1 METLDKFVF
10 IQNGHRWCEY
20 LVYLSR
26 IAYSGWLQLDVLMH
40 AKDVK
45 VHVADIGTIVLLTN
59 PTSFIGII

>member
-1 METLDKFVF
+1 MFGFVSVATVTE
-10 IQNGHRWCEY
+10 QACHTSVR
-20 LVYLSR
+20 
-26 IAYSGWLQLDVLMH
+26 AYSGWLQLDVLMH

>member
-1 METLDKFVF
+1 MKSILTLVQTADRSS
-10 IQNGHRWCEY
+10 GS
-20 LVYLSR
+20 LS
-26 IAYSGWLQLDVLMH
+26 SGWLQLDVLMH

>member
-1 METLDKFVF
+1 MKSILTLVQTADR
-10 IQNGHRWCEY
+10 GSGS
-20 LVYLSR
+20 L
-26 IAYSGWLQLDVLMH
+26 YSGWLQLDVLMH